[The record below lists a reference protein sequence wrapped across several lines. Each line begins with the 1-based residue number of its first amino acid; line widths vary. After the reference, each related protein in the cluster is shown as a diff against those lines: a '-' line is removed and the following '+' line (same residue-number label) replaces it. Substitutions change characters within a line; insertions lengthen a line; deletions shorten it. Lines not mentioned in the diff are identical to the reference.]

1 MSTFSTTVLGTPRI
15 GPNRELKFATEKY
28 WRGEISA
35 AELQKVRSDLRAD
48 SWGRLQDAGLDSI
61 PTNVFSFYDQML
73 DTTVLVGALPQRY
86 IDAGENPFDQYFAA
100 ARGTAELPPQEMTK
114 WFDTNYHYLV
124 PELTADIE
132 FSLDPTELL
141 ADLDAAQKANIKA
154 RPVVIGP
161 FTYLKLSKMAEG
173 EETANPLDLIDKLV
187 PVYEGLLELLA
198 HEGVEWVQLD
208 EPSAVTTLSEAE
220 QKILNEVYTKLSALQ
235 NRPQI
240 LVATYFGD
248 VAANLA
254 ALTTTT
260 IEGIAL
266 DLVSGELPDVDTPGL
281 TEKLLV
287 AGVVDGRNVW
297 ATAIDG
303 AVELLSRCDERAA
316 QVAVS
321 SSCSLL
327 HVPYSL
333 EPENLPT
340 IAERNEDGSEGL
352 CKEWLA
358 FGAEKL
364 AEIALL
370 SKVHNGSVDP
380 NGPEVVA
387 ARDVIS
393 HRRES
398 SVTNDS
404 VVRDRIASLTEGDY
418 QRVAYEDRVA
428 AQEDLNLPL
437 FPTTTIGSFP
447 QTAQIRAAR
456 QKLRKGE
463 ITADEYK
470 TAMRDEV
477 AHVIKN
483 QEDLGIDVLV
493 HGEPERNDMVQY
505 FAEQLVGYW
514 ASEHGW
520 VQSYGTRCVRPP
532 VLFGDVSRPEP
543 MSVEWTTYAAGLTD
557 KLVKGMLTGP
567 LTMLSWS
574 FVRDD
579 QSLEDTAKQVA
590 LAIRDECADLEA
602 AGIRVI
608 QVDEPAL
615 REMLPLRDEDKADY
629 AHWAVA
635 AFRLSTSGVKPE
647 TQIHTH
653 MCYSEFGEMVGV
665 IGDLDADVTSVES
678 ARSQME
684 IVEDLEKHGYHQGI
698 GPGVYDIHS
707 PRIPSVEEMVNAL
720 RLALGAVPAE
730 RLWVNPDC
738 GLKTRRAE
746 ECYPSL
752 ENMVAAARTL
762 RESVAN

>member
-404 VVRDRIASLTEGDY
+404 VVRDRNASLTEGDY

-470 TAMRDEV
+470 TAMQDEV

>member
-28 WRGEISA
+28 WRGEIDA
-35 AELQKVRSDLRAD
+35 AELQEVRSGLRAE
-48 SWGRLQDAGLDSI
+48 SWKRLQEAGIDSI
-61 PTNVFSFYDQML
+61 PTNVFSLYDQML
-73 DTTVLVGALPQRY
+73 DTTVLVGALPKQY
-86 IDAGENPFDQYFAA
+86 LAASNNPLDQYFAA
-100 ARGTAELPPQEMTK
+100 ARGTAEIPPLEMTK

-124 PELTADIE
+124 PELTADVE
-132 FSLDPTELL
+132 FSLNPTELL
-141 ADLDAAQKANIKA
+141 ADLEAAQQAEVNA
-154 RPVVIGP
+154 RPVIVGP

-173 EETANPLDLIDKLV
+173 EETKNPLDLIDRLV
-187 PVYEGLLELLA
+187 PVYEGVLELLA

-208 EPSAVTTLSEAE
+208 EPSAVTTLTAEE
-220 QKILNEVYTKLSALQ
+220 QKVLQEVYTKLAGVK

-248 VAANLA
+248 TGANLA
-254 ALTTTT
+254 ALTSTD
-260 IEGIAL
+260 IDGISL
-266 DLVSGELPDVDTPGL
+266 DLVAGELPDIDTPGL
-281 TEKLLV
+281 SDKLLV

-303 AVELLSRCDERAA
+303 AVELLSRCDERASK
-316 QVAVS
+316 VAVS

-340 IAERNEDGSEGL
+340 IAERNEDGSDGL

-358 FGAEKL
+358 FGTEKL

-370 SKVHNGSVDP
+370 SKVHNGAIDP
-380 NGPEVVA
+380 NGPEVLA
-387 ARDVIS
+387 ARDVIN

-398 SVTNDS
+398 SVTNDQA
-404 VVRDRIASLTEGDY
+404 VRTRIAELTEDDY
-418 QRVAYEDRVA
+418 QRVPYEERVT
-428 AQEDLNLPL
+428 AQEDLDLPL

-447 QTAQIRAAR
+447 QTSEIRVAR
-456 QKLRKGE
+456 RKFRKGE

-470 TAMRDEV
+470 KAMQGEV

-483 QEDLGIDVLV
+483 QEELGIDVLV

-543 MSVEWTTYAAGLTD
+543 MSVEWTTYAASLTD
-557 KLVKGMLTGP
+557 KPVKGMLTGP

-590 LAIRDECADLEA
+590 LAIRDECVDLEA

-615 REMLPLRDEDKADY
+615 RELLPLRDEDKADY
-629 AHWAVA
+629 ARWAVA
-635 AFRLSTSGVKPE
+635 TFRLTTSGVKPE

-665 IGDLDADVTSVES
+665 IGELDADVTSVES

-684 IVEDLEKHGYHQGI
+684 IVEDLEEHGYHQGI
-698 GPGVYDIHS
+698 GPGIYDIHS
-707 PRIPSVEEMVNAL
+707 PRVPSVEEMSKAL

-738 GLKTRRAE
+738 GLKTRRSD

-752 ENMVAAARTL
+752 KNMVEAAREL
-762 RESVAN
+762 RESVQN

>member
-470 TAMRDEV
+470 TAMQDEV

-678 ARSQME
+678 AQSQME